1 VNNPPTLHHCRGP
14 TIASDFATSGV
25 IYGGTDGCAIGAAMS
40 LSASNTIC
48 PGPTKADRLSICRR
62 LTQRAEHDERKLCQH
77 VVRSCSCWN
86 DVGAL
91 AQLCDSQ
98 RCARLNERRRL
109 QYAGLRQ
116 RFGDAL
122 GMDGR
127 CRPRVRVGRKLDAEG
142 RVSLL
147 VDYGTATYFNPPAV
161 TLPEGFTVVTRDLAI
176 FDSIA
181 RVGINYK
188 FGAPVA
194 SPGY

>member
-1 VNNPPTLHHCRGP
+1 
-14 TIASDFATSGV
+14 
-25 IYGGTDGCAIGAAMS
+25 MS

-48 PGPTKADRLSICRR
+48 PGPTKADRL
-62 LTQRAEHDERKLCQH
+62 
-77 VVRSCSCWN
+77 
-86 DVGAL
+86 
-91 AQLCDSQ
+91 
-98 RCARLNERRRL
+98 
-109 QYAGLRQ
+109 
-116 RFGDAL
+116 GDAL

-147 VDYGTATYFNPPAV
+147 VDYGTATHFNPAV

>member
-127 CRPRVRVGRKLDAEG
+127 CRPRVRVVGNWTLKAEY
-142 RVSLL
+142 RFSS
-147 VDYGTATYFNPPAV
+147 TMEQ
-161 TLPEGFTVVTRDLAI
+161 LPT
-176 FDSIA
+176 SILQ
-181 RVGINYK
+181 
-188 FGAPVA
+188 
-194 SPGY
+194 SPCQKGLPR